1 MTGRR
6 AFGWRCALLL
16 AGAFAPFARADAAS
30 SAGAEAASAASA
42 ASAPVAAV
50 VEQPRPF
57 GHVIGDVLTQRVL
70 LAADPPPAPA
80 SMPGP
85 QRLSAWIERRSARI
99 ERAAD
104 GQRWL
109 VVDYQVVNA
118 PLSPATVRIPAWL
131 LAGDAARPG
140 LLVPAW
146 PIGVSPI
153 TARAAPGT
161 SGWQLRPDRPAPV
174 IATGPRRLRLALA
187 SAALA
192 AWLAAWAGWLAWRR
206 WHDAMTQPFASALRA
221 LAREDDRH
229 PSDWRALHEA
239 FDRTAGE
246 VLRPSTLPRLF
257 ERAPQFEPLRDRIEG
272 FYAQSAARFF
282 GDAPVAP
289 AAGAVSPLALCRDL
303 RRVERRSA
311 R

>member
-1 MTGRR
+1 M
-6 AFGWRCALLL
+6 
-16 AGAFAPFARADAAS
+16 
-30 SAGAEAASAASA
+30 
-42 ASAPVAAV
+42 
-50 VEQPRPF
+50 
-57 GHVIGDVLTQRVL
+57 L
-70 LAADPPPAPA
+70 LAADPPPA
-80 SMPGP
+80 SLPGP
-85 QRLSAWIERRSARI
+85 RRLSAWIERRSARI

-109 VVDYQVVNA
+109 VVDYQLVNA
-118 PLSPATVRIPAWL
+118 PQSPATVRIPAWL
-131 LAGDAARPG
+131 VAGDAARPG

-153 TARAAPGT
+153 TARATPGT
-161 SGWQLRPDRPAPV
+161 SGWQLRPDRPAPA
-174 IATGPRRLRLALA
+174 IATGPLRLRLVLA

-206 WHDAMTQPFASALRA
+206 WRDAMTQPFAAALRT
-221 LAREDDRH
+221 LGREDDRH

-282 GDAPVAP
+282 GDARAAP

-303 RRVERRSA
+303 RRVERRSQ